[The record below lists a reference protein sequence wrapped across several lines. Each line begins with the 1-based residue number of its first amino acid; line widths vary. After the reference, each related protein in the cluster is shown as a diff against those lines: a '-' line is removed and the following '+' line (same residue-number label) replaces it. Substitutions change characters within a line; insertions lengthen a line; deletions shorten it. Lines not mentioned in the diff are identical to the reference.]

1 MLIYGNNIFHQQVNR
16 HGAMVGALFH
26 IVDSQD
32 HRIESGCGYTKFS
45 VALQK
50 RHPRLHVVGIF
61 NRHGAAEA
69 RGAHNSEDTRSKR
82 VAGNH

>member
-50 RHPRLHVVGIF
+50 RHIGLRI
-61 NRHGAAEA
+61 
-69 RGAHNSEDTRSKR
+69 
-82 VAGNH
+82 